1 MTDLRAEFDKTSD
14 DVEAVQ
20 HRAILHA
27 LLSFFEQTSMQ
38 RRLDMFVEYYWTAKR
53 EISRNPLLKTGEKY
67 FSQNDEDGITLEI
80 IRRIGIKKGVAL
92 EYGVGDGL
100 ENNTLIL
107 LMSGWD
113 VIWIGGE
120 DIKIRIPENCK
131 NLLFRKDWVTKENCT
146 MLVSSCLE
154 ERQRDHVDFLSIDLD
169 GNDIHILRTL
179 LASGLRPAILVVE
192 YNGKF
197 PPPIKWETRYNPE
210 HRWDGSDYQGA
221 SIQSFT
227 DLAEQYG
234 YRLVCCNISGVNA
247 YFVRSEFSV
256 HFQDVPEDIA
266 DIFYPADYNWFIR
279 KGHNT
284 APETIEIFLES

>member
-1 MTDLRAEFDKTSD
+1 MTDLQAEFAKIFG

-20 HRAILHA
+20 YRAILHG
-27 LLSFFEQTSMQ
+27 LMSFFEQTSMQ
-38 RRLDMFVEYYWTAKR
+38 RRLDMLVEHYWAAKR
-53 EISRNPLLKTGEKY
+53 EASKNPLLKSGEKY

-80 IRRIGIKKGVAL
+80 VKRIGIKRGIAL
-92 EYGVGDGL
+92 EFGVGDGL

-113 VIWIGGE
+113 VLWIDGE
-120 DIKIRIPENCK
+120 DIKIRTPERCK
-131 NLLFRKDWVTKENCT
+131 NLSFRKDWVTKENCA
-146 MLVSSCLE
+146 MLASSCLE
-154 ERQRDHVDFLSIDLD
+154 KHQRDHVDFLSIDLD
-169 GNDIHILRTL
+169 GNDIHILGAL

-197 PPPIKWETRYNPE
+197 PPPIKWEIRYNPA

-221 SIQSFT
+221 SLQSFT

-234 YRLVCCNISGVNA
+234 YRLVCCNVTGVNA
-247 YFVRSEFSV
+247 YFVRSEFSA

-266 DIFYPADYNWFIR
+266 DIFYPADYNWFVR
-279 KGHNT
+279 RGHNV
-284 APETIEIFLES
+284 APETIEAFLKI